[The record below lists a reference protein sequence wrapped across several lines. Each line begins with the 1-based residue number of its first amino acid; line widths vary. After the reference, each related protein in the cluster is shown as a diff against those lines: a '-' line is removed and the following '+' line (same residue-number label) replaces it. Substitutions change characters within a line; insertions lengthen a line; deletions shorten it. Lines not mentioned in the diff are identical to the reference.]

1 MSVGGDGKGKHE
13 TVPDPPHNAAM
24 SDDDDAVV
32 EDVPPYEAI
41 TEVMRAID
49 PNEPPP
55 GQTAGGAS
63 AFDDETAEPEPVQP
77 EEPAQPDEAVHPDQ
91 TADPDEIS
99 DPDET
104 TDLDETAQA
113 DETADPDEAD
123 VVADRPADDSDA
135 EVDAPSVLDEEQPT
149 RATALPPESQ
159 DTVGDGT
166 DPSTT
171 DPSTTDPS
179 TADPSTADLSTTEVA
194 AVDAEDPTAPAPMAQ
209 ASEAPETNS
218 DDSATVAF
226 PVVGSAAATEP
237 SAPEDHTADDSAPAG
252 VSDGKSSRVKIAVIV
267 GAAVA
272 IIGVFY
278 AADML
283 SSNGSVPRGVTV
295 AGVAVGG
302 LSHDDAEARLQAE
315 LGPRVDQAVDLD
327 AGDQQL
333 ELVPRDAGLDI
344 DWVATLDRAGSQPIN
359 PFTRLASFFTDRE
372 IGVQSTVD
380 PALLDGAVESIR
392 AQTDRAPSEG
402 DVVFEG
408 STPVGVTP
416 APGQALDVAGARE
429 TIETN
434 WAFGA
439 LELPVETVDVA
450 IHQDEVDRVLA
461 EVAKPAVSAPVV
473 FTGQDNAEA
482 VLDPDGI
489 ARILS
494 FEPDGDGALA
504 TRLDTAAAT
513 GILAPALASTETQPK
528 DATFALG
535 GGAPTVVPGVVGEL
549 VQWPKTL
556 EQLPALLASADAR
569 TGEAIYEPVQPELTT
584 EGAQALGINEVVAE
598 YTTGGFEY
606 ASGVNIGL
614 TADIVNGALV
624 KPGETFSLNEYTGP
638 RGTAQGFVESGII
651 DNGRPDRAVGGGIS
665 QFATTLYNAS
675 YFGGMEDAGHTEHSY
690 YISRYPEAREATV
703 FEGAIDLKFTNPAK
717 TGIVIESFATNSSV
731 TVRLW
736 GTKTVDVE
744 SITGPRSNPT
754 SPNTIT
760 LPAGP
765 GCVASGGG
773 SGFTASDTRVVTD
786 IATGNEI
793 SRNTRTVKY
802 DPIPIVRCESP
813 EPPPRD
819 EPAEDA
825 PAPPAE
831 DGE

>member
-1 MSVGGDGKGKHE
+1 
-13 TVPDPPHNAAM
+13 M

-55 GQTAGGAS
+55 GQTAGGVP
-63 AFDDETAEPEPVQP
+63 AFDDETAEPAAVQP
-77 EEPAQPDEAVHPDQ
+77 EEPEQLDEPVHPDQ
-91 TADPDEIS
+91 TVDANEIAG
-99 DPDET
+99 P
-104 TDLDETAQA
+104 DETAQP
-113 DETADPDEAD
+113 DETVQLDETVQPERPDLDVPVDVEAPVTGAD
-123 VVADRPADDSDA
+123 VVADRPADDADA
-135 EVDAPSVLDEEQPT
+135 EVDSPSVLDEEQP
-149 RATALPPESQ
+149 ALPPESQ
-159 DTVGDGT
+159 DTVGDAVDT
-166 DPSTT
+166 P
-171 DPSTTDPS
+171 
-179 TADPSTADLSTTEVA
+179 TTEVA
-194 AVDAEDPTAPAPMAQ
+194 AVDAEDPTAPVTMAQ
-209 ASEAPETNS
+209 ATEAPETNI
-218 DDSATVAF
+218 DDGATVAF
-226 PVVGSAAATEP
+226 PVVESAAATEP
-237 SAPEDHTADDSAPAG
+237 SAPEEHTVDDSAPAG
-252 VSDGKSSRVKIAVIV
+252 VSDDKSSRVKIAVIV

-344 DWVATLDRAGSQPIN
+344 DWIATLDRAGSQPIN
-359 PFTRLASFFTDRE
+359 PFTRLASFFTDSE

-380 PALLDGAVESIR
+380 PALLDAAVESIR
-392 AQTDRAPSEG
+392 AQTDRAPAEG

-408 STPVGVTP
+408 TTPVGVTP

-482 VLDPDGI
+482 VLDPGGI

-556 EQLPALLASADAR
+556 EQLPALLASTDAR

-703 FEGAIDLKFTNPAK
+703 FEGAIDLKFTNPTK

-744 SITGPRSNPT
+744 SVTGPRTNPT

-819 EPAEDA
+819 EPAEDE